1 MDASL
6 IAALQGAAPTIVHLV
21 TVTLSG
27 ATVRWL
33 DTGGSGFVVWGAN
46 TYSAEDATYGA
57 LGAIGAVEDGA
68 DGQATVCDLTILCD
82 GTAMALWIDPAR
94 QGSRV
99 TIHVGAVNPATG
111 LLIGEPELI
120 FRGELDQP
128 RLAVGRGQ
136 TLIFD
141 CITEEARMLEPNDEQ
156 RLTDSFHK
164 SVWPGELGYDKVT
177 ELEQTVFW
185 RADDP
190 RGSIVSG
197 GSSGSGTR
205 GVSR

>member
-1 MDASL
+1 MDSSL
-6 IAALQGAAPTIVHLV
+6 ITALGGAAPTLVHLV

-33 DTGGSGFVVWGAN
+33 DAGGSGFVVWGAN
-46 TYSAEDATYGA
+46 TYKAEDATYGA
-57 LGAIGAVEDGA
+57 LGAIGAIEDGA

-82 GTAMALWIDPAR
+82 GTAMALWIDPAE
-94 QGSRV
+94 QGSLV
-99 TIHVGAVNPATG
+99 TIHLGTMNPATG
-111 LLIGEPELI
+111 LLIGDPELL

-128 RLAVGRGQ
+128 RLAAGQAQ

-141 CITEEARMLEPNDEQ
+141 CITEEARMLEPNEEQ
-156 RLTDSFHK
+156 RLTDSFHQ

-190 RGSIVSG
+190 RGAI
-197 GSSGSGTR
+197 
-205 GVSR
+205 SR